1 MKNAKL
7 PATPFFWVIAAAL
20 ALAAGLA
27 LGRFLLSPDGGED
40 PGTTAATIL
49 PQPRPL
55 PDVRL
60 TDADGDAF
68 GRQQFAGDWH
78 LLFFGFTHCPDVC
91 PNTLGLLAAVDERIA
106 ASGAQPPQTVFV
118 SVDPRRDDP
127 AALRAYLDYFDSGL
141 IGLTGELDQ
150 IRRLTGALY
159 LPFDYSGDVESGEY
173 TVDHSAALV
182 LVDPEAR
189 AVAYFTPPHDPA
201 ALAAD
206 LRRLT
211 RTR

>member
-7 PATPFFWVIAAAL
+7 PAAPLFWAIAAVL

-27 LGRFLLSPDGGED
+27 LGRFLLNPDGDED

-60 TDADGDAF
+60 TDADSDAF

-78 LLFFGFTHCPDVC
+78 LLFFGFTHCPDIC
-91 PNTLGLLAAVDERIA
+91 PNTLGLLAAAGERIA

-189 AVAYFTPPHDPA
+189 ATAYFTPPHDPA

>member
-1 MKNAKL
+1 MKNAKF
-7 PATPFFWVIAAAL
+7 PAKLLFWTIAAIL

-27 LGRFLLSPDGGED
+27 LGRFLLNPDGGGK
-40 PGTTAATIL
+40 PGTTSATVL
-49 PQPRPL
+49 SQPRPL
-55 PDVRL
+55 PDIRL
-60 TDADGDAF
+60 TDAAGDAF
-68 GRQQFAGDWH
+68 GRRQFTGDWH

-91 PNTLGLLAAVDERIA
+91 PNTLGLLTAVGERIA

-118 SVDPRRDDP
+118 SVDPRRDNP
-127 AALRAYLDYFDSGL
+127 AALRAYLDYFDDGL
-141 IGLTGELDQ
+141 IGLTGELEQ
-150 IRRLTGALY
+150 IRQLTGALY

-173 TVDHSAALV
+173 TVEHSAALV

-189 AVAYFTPPHDPA
+189 ASAYFTPPHDPA

-206 LRRLT
+206 LRRLM

>member
-1 MKNAKL
+1 MKNS
-7 PATPFFWVIAAAL
+7 TPPTKPLFWAIAAVL

-27 LGRFLLSPDGGED
+27 LGRLLLSPGGGE
-40 PGTTAATIL
+40 PAAPAAATVL

-60 TDADGDAF
+60 TDAGGGAF
-68 GRQQFAGDWH
+68 GRRQFAGDWH

-91 PNTLGLLAAVDERIA
+91 PNTLGLLTAVDEQIA
-106 ASGAQPPQTVFV
+106 ASGGQPPQTVFV

-150 IRRLTGALY
+150 IRQLTGALY

-189 AVAYFTPPHDPA
+189 AIAYFTPPHDPA
-201 ALAAD
+201 TLAAD

-211 RTR
+211 RVR

>member
-7 PATPFFWVIAAAL
+7 PAKPLFWLIAAAL

-27 LGRFLLSPDGGED
+27 LGKLLLTPDGD
-40 PGTTAATIL
+40 RTPAPDSATVL
-49 PQPRPL
+49 PKPRPL
-55 PDVRL
+55 PDVQL
-60 TDADGDAF
+60 TDADGNAF
-68 GRQQFAGDWH
+68 GRRQFAGDWH

-91 PNTLGLLAAVDERIA
+91 PNTLGLLAATDERIA

-127 AALRAYLDYFDSGL
+127 ATLRAYLDYFDDDL
-141 IGLTGELDQ
+141 IGLTGKLDQ
-150 IRRLTGALY
+150 IRRFTGALY
-159 LPFDYSGDVESGEY
+159 LPFDYSGDVESGTY

-182 LVDPEAR
+182 LVDPEVR
-189 AVAYFTPPHDPA
+189 AIAYFTPPHDPA
-201 ALAAD
+201 TLAAD

-211 RTR
+211 RSR